1 MDFQKLKKRVIGIL
15 TDPIYEWRIIAA
27 EPADVAS
34 LYKNY
39 IMVMAAIPAISM
51 LLGLGVI
58 GAPFLGRFGVLMSLS
73 AAISFYLSQLVGTYI
88 AALVIEKLAPKF
100 KSTGTTTDALKLV
113 AYASTPVW
121 VGGVLYLLLY
131 LAPLIL
137 AAALYGIYLFYLG
150 LPPIMKTHPDNVVP
164 YMVVSAIVI
173 LVLNI
178 ILAALRGLLGMPA
191 YGF

>member
-1 MDFQKLKKRVIGIL
+1 MDFQKLKKRVMGIL
-15 TDPIYEWRIIAA
+15 TEPIYEWRVIAS

-73 AAISFYLSQLVGTYI
+73 AAISFYLSQLVGTYL

-100 KSTGTTTDALKLV
+100 KSSGTITDALKLV

-150 LPPIMKTHPDNVVP
+150 LPPILKTHPDNVVP

-178 ILAALRGLLGMPA
+178 ILAAFRGLLGMPA